1 MAKITDKLAILL
13 KNISTMDVKFS
24 SDCNKSFENRSK
36 YKIHN
41 KLILL
46 I

>member
-13 KNISTMDVKFS
+13 KKISTMDVKFS
-24 SDCNKSFENRSK
+24 SECNKNFENKSK
-36 YKIHN
+36 YKIH